1 MQDFLYEALIEQDT
15 LCHHG
20 ILGQK
25 WGVRRYQN
33 KDGSL
38 TEAGK
43 KRYLNSDGTLNKSG
57 AKRLRE
63 RGDGTYYDVTKYSRK
78 LGLVGAAID
87 LGRLAKEN
95 KTHNSSVS
103 TKTKTIKRP
112 ESATDEYNTV
122 SDAFKKSGWKVD
134 DSGDFGGDIYAEKS
148 SKLGPDNIKVYTVV
162 DPGDKSGYINEHIK
176 TLDSK
181 IKKLESNS
189 DTIYKQTSKFIADDL
204 YNDNVDD
211 VKDKMTLQEYRKAL
225 KATGAYITDWDTL
238 DIDFS
243 HPEHGSHILSV
254 EYDLNN
260 LKPIIERG
268 VRMDG

>member
-33 KDGSL
+33 ADGSL
-38 TEAGK
+38 TELGK
-43 KRYLNSDGTLNKSG
+43 KRYTKDSLEANNLRTMANGYKRIASNHKPGLGKLILTAKANS
-57 AKRLRE
+57 
-63 RGDGTYYDVTKYSRK
+63 
-78 LGLVGAAID
+78 
-87 LGRLAKEN
+87 LAKKAERAES
-95 KTHNSSVS
+95 KV
-103 TKTKTIKRP
+103 TIS
-112 ESATDEYNTV
+112 E
-122 SDAFKKSGWKVD
+122 AFKKSGWKVD

-148 SKLGPDNIKVYTVV
+148 SKLGPDSIKVYTVV
-162 DPGDKSGYINEHIK
+162 DPGDKSGYIDDHIK

-211 VKDKMTLQEYRKAL
+211 VKDKMSASEYRKAL
-225 KATGAYITDWDTL
+225 KATGAYVTDWDTL

-268 VRMDG
+268 VRMNG

>member
-33 KDGSL
+33 ADGTL
-38 TEAGK
+38 TELGK
-43 KRYLNSDGTLNKSG
+43 KRYTNDITKLNKLQVR
-57 AKRLRE
+57 AAN
-63 RGDGTYYDVTKYSRK
+63 YHNAAVTST
-78 LGLVGAAID
+78 G
-87 LGRLAKEN
+87 LAKTIMTSKAN
-95 KTHNSSVS
+95 KY
-103 TKTKTIKRP
+103 TKKANREVAKIATKWEDHIKRRIQ
-112 ESATDEYNTV
+112 EEKANEEYNKV
-122 SDAFKKSGWKVD
+122 SDTFKKSGWKVD

-162 DPGDKSGYINEHIK
+162 DPGDKSGYINDHIK

-204 YNDNVDD
+204 YNDNIDD
-211 VKDKMTLQEYRKAL
+211 VKDKMSLQEYRKAL